1 MKVLVTGGLGQIG
14 SHVVEMCLERG
25 DEVVAVDNLT
35 TGRIEHLA
43 EHPNLRIVLES
54 IADRDKMAPLFEE
67 FKPEAVVHTAASYKD
82 PDDWY
87 NDTLTNC
94 VGGALMVNL
103 AKKVGT
109 QRFVYFQTALCYGL
123 EPEKSPI
130 PLDHPRNPAGS
141 SYAIS
146 KTTNEYYLE
155 HSGLDFVTFRLANVV
170 GPRNVAGP
178 LPIFFQRLKDGKK
191 CFVTEARRDFVFV
204 KDLARTVVKAIDG
217 TGHGAYHFSSG
228 TDIAIKELYDA
239 VVTAMGFNEEPDVE
253 VRPLGPDD
261 VASILLDP
269 SKTFEDFGEIE
280 FTPLQEFVTAAID
293 YYKEH
298 GTLGEYTHLRLE
310 EDGKA
315 KA

>member
-14 SHVVEMCLERG
+14 SHVVEMLLERG
-25 DEVVAVDNLT
+25 DEVVAVDDLT
-35 TGRIEHLA
+35 TGRIEHLE
-43 EHPNLRIVLES
+43 EHPNLNIVIES
-54 IADRDKMAPLFEE
+54 ITNKEKMEPLFEG
-67 FKPEAVVHTAASYKD
+67 FKPDGVVHTAASYKD

-94 VGGALMVNL
+94 VGGALMVDL

-109 QRFVYFQTALCYGL
+109 KRFIYFQTALCYGL
-123 EPEKSPI
+123 EPEQSPI

-178 LPIFFQRLKDGKK
+178 LPIFYQRLKDGKK

-204 KDLARTVVKAIDG
+204 KDLARTVVKSLDG

-239 VVTAMGFNEEPDVE
+239 VVKAMGFNEEPDVE

-269 SKTFEDFGEIE
+269 SKTFEDFGKID
-280 FTPLQEFVTAAID
+280 FTPLQEFVDAAIA

-298 GTLGEYTHLRLE
+298 GTLGEYTHLRIE
-310 EDGKA
+310 EAEKS
-315 KA
+315 